1 MVLLEVVAVVVVLVL
16 LAFYFNKDPPG
27 LPPGPPRYP
36 FIGCLSQNQTIEESK
51 QFQKKYGDIFSVRIG
66 SKTMVTICNY
76 KTIKEAF
83 SRYEFIDRP
92 KWEFLNFFSNGEL
105 AGVIFRNGVPWQT
118 LRRFLLRNLRDM
130 GMGKSRLDDVILR
143 EAEELVKDFKKYT
156 HGPTFFPGSISVA
169 TLNIIWQLV
178 ASRRYDMDDEEII
191 KFVHLVQEFQEDITV
206 LALPVFFP
214 WLKYLPGPL
223 LRRLCREDK
232 LEANAKIG
240 RNIMEEAVR
249 EHRAS
254 LNPDSPRDVLD
265 EFLLEMENQKNDP
278 NSVFNEQDLI
288 KTIFDL
294 FTAGY
299 DTTSNMLRWV
309 ILHMANQPEVQRRVQ
324 HELDKVVGRATLPSH
339 VHRSQLPYLD
349 ATINEVLR
357 VSAVASNG
365 VPHAAVHDTYLD
377 QHFIPKG
384 TIVVGNIGFCHS
396 DPNYWDEPE
405 EFRPERFLNESGKL
419 SVPKEAFLP
428 FGIGKRSCLGEAL
441 ARMELYVFSAALLQ
455 NFTFGVPEGRSVDF
469 SPRFFP
475 GNNFPKDQEIVIKL
489 RH

>member
-1 MVLLEVVAVVVVLVL
+1 MLLEVVAVVLLVVLV
-16 LAFYFNKDPPG
+16 AFYLNKDPPG

-36 FIGCLSQNQTIEESK
+36 VIGCLSHCHTIEDCK
-51 QFQKKYGDIFSVRIG
+51 KFQKKYGDTFSLRIG
-66 SKTMVTICNY
+66 SQTLVTMCNY
-76 KTIKEAF
+76 KTMKEAF
-83 SRYEFIDRP
+83 ARYEFIDRP
-92 KWEFLNFFSNGEL
+92 NWDFLNFLSDGEM

-118 LRRFLLRNLRDM
+118 LRRFLLRHLRGM

-143 EAEELVKDFKKYT
+143 EAEELVKDFRKYT
-156 HGPTFFPGSISVA
+156 HGPAFFPPSINVA

-178 ASRRYDMDDEEII
+178 ASRRYNMDNEEII
-191 KFVHLVQEFQEDITV
+191 RFVDLVQEFQEDIPWLV
-206 LALPVFFP
+206 LPDFFP

-223 LRRLCREDK
+223 VRRLCREDK
-232 LEANAKIG
+232 LKANTKIG
-240 RNIMEEAVR
+240 RDIMEEAVR

-254 LNPDSPRDVLD
+254 LIPASPRDVLD

-309 ILHMANQPEVQRRVQ
+309 ILHMANQPEVQRRIQ
-324 HELDKVVGRATLPSH
+324 QELDEVVDRATLPSH
-339 VHRSQLPYLD
+339 VHRPRLPYLD

-357 VSAVASNG
+357 VSALVTSGVA
-365 VPHAAVHDTYLD
+365 HAAAHDTYLD
-377 QHFIPKG
+377 KHFIPKG
-384 TIVVGNIGFCHS
+384 TIVIGNIGFCHF

-419 SVPKEAFLP
+419 SIPKEAFLP
-428 FGIGKRSCLGEAL
+428 FGTGKRSCLGQAL
-441 ARMELYVFSAALLQ
+441 SRMELYVFSAALLQ
-455 NFTFGVPEGRSVDF
+455 NFTFGVPEGRTVDF
-469 SPRFFP
+469 SPRP
-475 GNNFPKDQEIVIKL
+475 MSGNNFPKDQEIVIKL

>member
-1 MVLLEVVAVVVVLVL
+1 
-16 LAFYFNKDPPG
+16 
-27 LPPGPPRYP
+27 
-36 FIGCLSQNQTIEESK
+36 
-51 QFQKKYGDIFSVRIG
+51 
-66 SKTMVTICNY
+66 MVTICNY

-143 EAEELVKDFKKYT
+143 EAEEL
-156 HGPTFFPGSISVA
+156 
-169 TLNIIWQLV
+169 
-178 ASRRYDMDDEEII
+178 
-191 KFVHLVQEFQEDITV
+191 EFQEDITV

-339 VHRSQLPYLD
+339 VHRSQ
-349 ATINEVLR
+349 
-357 VSAVASNG
+357 
-365 VPHAAVHDTYLD
+365 
-377 QHFIPKG
+377 
-384 TIVVGNIGFCHS
+384 
-396 DPNYWDEPE
+396 
-405 EFRPERFLNESGKL
+405 
-419 SVPKEAFLP
+419 
-428 FGIGKRSCLGEAL
+428 
-441 ARMELYVFSAALLQ
+441 
-455 NFTFGVPEGRSVDF
+455 
-469 SPRFFP
+469 
-475 GNNFPKDQEIVIKL
+475 
-489 RH
+489 